1 MSRNTE
7 ISKEQGCD
15 PLNGFN
21 HKEKELSEKDKIQE
35 THISLENAPVTLP
48 PKMEFELNLNNRE
61 RINKEKAEVSTSPK
75 KKLQPKKAEISI
87 QKRQNIFN
95 VEVAKCSEIQV
106 TSKAKVPRSRK
117 KLDENTNGQEN
128 PGNYSIYLLYKKVF
142 KKPNGAKQM
151 NKIIDKSNETHKNE
165 NDSTHMAQEKEKTSV
180 KNSSSLS
187 LISQQE
193 PAILEKLNQCINKDL
208 NRIYNEFIK
217 LKVLGRKRMNSSKL
231 EIGLDLDE
239 KNLGKTYSTEV
250 ELKCR
255 KQSINESPSKETLKY
270 NLYNPNYENIFK
282 KLDILKLFTNSSPDL
297 DNEIYFNNIPNFY
310 DDSIRREYANSLNF
324 IKTFQEDYA
333 PIQLQKD
340 NEKFFEKIENEEN
353 FKTQSDAIS
362 VAGSISTEITSNQ
375 TISKTHFIK
384 KKQSAL
390 NIKRRCGVSY
400 VVQSESQ
407 QLNVEHKYSK
417 LGHLIYQGTHSVDQI
432 QDEQIIKYIDNL
444 ITTELTNSPVI
455 AVAFESPD
463 EVEMKNFLLFP
474 SKRLEIAKEIFILET
489 IDEIWKFS
497 KDKFF
502 FAINLLFDQDKGIRN
517 FTVEELKRY
526 SNKELLE
533 MSEIHVGIL
542 FRKATS
548 GIKSVLKLYKSGGF
562 DKILHSSSYKLC
574 NMNEED
580 SIDRNI
586 EKYSGLNMT
595 TMSMRIELYVPEL
608 QWKSA
613 GVFTKEFLYTFICRL
628 EEKISSLILNWN
640 EYRYTMYL
648 LTKDG
653 KVREYIHNCPYYTL
667 NSQITSNEIPSTK
680 TQAGETKFELNLHHF
695 NNIKDATFPKIT
707 ENKIDLSKSEL
718 LSQSKIKVHNS
729 FADKLSLINNLTFNN
744 LPNPMYVISTRDCF
758 VFDLIVKS
766 EIFEFEGRK
775 ILKKEF
781 FFHENNIPANF
792 YKFQTDKNELR
803 VGVVTYENFYTSDEL
818 DELENCVERTEEY
831 SLKDAFLPETAQKTF
846 SGDKIKRTKFF
857 FGSRYMWTKK
867 QLSEPNSYVG
877 AGIRKDVS
885 PPPFWMREKVEDP
898 LVKAGIILKNFVNS
912 FAMNVYHDG
921 TEGLGQHFD
930 DAVRFK
936 QVNKLF
942 YK

>member
-1 MSRNTE
+1 M
-7 ISKEQGCD
+7 
-15 PLNGFN
+15 
-21 HKEKELSEKDKIQE
+21 
-35 THISLENAPVTLP
+35 
-48 PKMEFELNLNNRE
+48 NNM
-61 RINKEKAEVSTSPK
+61 
-75 KKLQPKKAEISI
+75 
-87 QKRQNIFN
+87 
-95 VEVAKCSEIQV
+95 
-106 TSKAKVPRSRK
+106 
-117 KLDENTNGQEN
+117 
-128 PGNYSIYLLYKKVF
+128 IY
-142 KKPNGAKQM
+142 
-151 NKIIDKSNETHKNE
+151 KSNETPKNE
-165 NDSTHMAQEKEKTSV
+165 NNSNPMAQEKEKISV
-180 KNSSSLS
+180 RNSSFLHSF
-187 LISQQE
+187 SQQDS
-193 PAILEKLNQCINKDL
+193 AILEKLSQSINKDL
-208 NRIYNEFIK
+208 NRIYSEFIK
-217 LKVLGRKRMNSSKL
+217 LKVLGRKRLNTSQLYKGS
-231 EIGLDLDE
+231 DLDE
-239 KNLGKTYSTEV
+239 KNLEKTYSTKV
-250 ELKCR
+250 EFKCR
-255 KQSINESPSKETLKY
+255 KQSITESTSKEIIKY
-270 NLYNPNYENIFK
+270 NLYNPNHENLFK
-282 KLDILKLFTNSSPDL
+282 KLDILKLFTNPPLNL

-340 NEKFFEKIENEEN
+340 NEKFFEKLENEEN
-353 FKTQSDAIS
+353 SKTQSDATSIS
-362 VAGSISTEITSNQ
+362 GSISTEITSNQ
-375 TISKTHFIK
+375 SISKTHFIK

-400 VVQSESQ
+400 AVHSESQ
-407 QLNVEHKYSK
+407 QLNVEQKYSK

-432 QDEQIIKYIDNL
+432 QDEEIILCIDNL
-444 ITTELTNSPVI
+444 ITTELINSPVV

-502 FAINLLFDQDKGIRN
+502 FAINLLFDQNKGIRN
-517 FTVEELKRY
+517 FTIEELKRH

-533 MSEIHVGIL
+533 MSDIHVGIL

-562 DKILHSSSYKLC
+562 DNILHSSLYKLC

-595 TMSMRIELYVPEL
+595 TMSMRIELFVPEL

-648 LTKDG
+648 LAKDG

-667 NSQITSNEIPSTK
+667 NSQIASNETLSTNI
-680 TQAGETKFELNLHHF
+680 QEGEKKFELNLHYF
-695 NNIKDATFPKIT
+695 NNLKDTCLTKIT

-718 LSQSKIKVHNS
+718 LNESKIKVHNS
-729 FADKLSLINNLTFNN
+729 FADKLSLINNMTFNN

-766 EIFEFEGRK
+766 EVFEFVGRK

-792 YKFQTDKNELR
+792 HKFQTDKNELR
-803 VGVVTYENFYTSDEL
+803 VGVVTYENFYSSEEL
-818 DELENCVERTEEY
+818 DDLENCVERTEEY

-885 PPPFWMREKVEDP
+885 PPPFWMKEKVEEP

-936 QVNKLF
+936 QVNYHFHKSFLF
-942 YK
+942 IFSLSTH